1 MFYGCSSLTSLDL
14 HNATFTSLTLYNYMF
29 NNITSGIN
37 IIVKDTDAQ
46 TFINA
51 RLSDASRT
59 GNVTIY
65 VP

>member
-1 MFYGCSSLTSLDL
+1 
-14 HNATFTSLTLYNYMF
+14 MF